1 MVNRVTKAN
10 LSCTDPS
17 LHMPAPALI
26 SHMYS
31 TNLKKKK
38 VSFFFLKMLSHY
50 HTKMVGSPHAASTRL
65 PLTAFLFQRTPHGL
79 VDPCREKMRLRL
91 ALLLQPPGERH
102 SSRNNNC
109 LPWVCSKAGTTKQ
122 GGAKQ
127 ELRPQ
132 KHPQAHST
140 LLWGALVSSRCHEL
154 KHLKK
159 KTVIY
164 HRWNHLCL
172 VRKWLFPKSEGGWSL
187 KGSECLQMALKYL
200 SHGSWRRRS

>member
-1 MVNRVTKAN
+1 MQHPFDVGYYYPHFAHDKLEPPQAGSLEHMVNRVTKAN

-17 LHMPAPALI
+17 LRMPAPALI

-164 HRWNHLCL
+164 HR
-172 VRKWLFPKSEGGWSL
+172 
-187 KGSECLQMALKYL
+187 
-200 SHGSWRRRS
+200 

>member
-1 MVNRVTKAN
+1 
-10 LSCTDPS
+10 
-17 LHMPAPALI
+17 
-26 SHMYS
+26 
-31 TNLKKKK
+31 
-38 VSFFFLKMLSHY
+38 MLSHY

-132 KHPQAHST
+132 KHPQAHSA

-159 KTVIY
+159 K
-164 HRWNHLCL
+164 NC
-172 VRKWLFPKSEGGWSL
+172 
-187 KGSECLQMALKYL
+187 YL
-200 SHGSWRRRS
+200 SQVKPFMFSSEMAFPQKWGWMEPERQRVPPNGSQIPFPWQLEEEELAQHWLQGCLHK